1 MKILLPIE
9 QIADAINIAKRAIR
23 DQLQIS
29 ETVHKLGTEED
40 VRRYAGE
47 NGVQERRKE
56 LEAAEYNI
64 KAIASAAQKK
74 IENLRRNAIEAI
86 RQQTDPDGT
95 DTKDADF
102 GLFAANVIETPEKL
116 NRLLE
121 RHDTPAF
128 HIVAERYAAA
138 RGWEGFE
145 FFDRETACIAYT
157 EQVFDGLL
165 TAAARPTGAAAIQY
179 TLTENEFAR
188 IAEAYNLSEEFAAS
202 GGAKLDDILVR

>member
-9 QIADAINIAKRAIR
+9 QIGDAINVAKRAIR

-29 ETVHKLGTEED
+29 ETVHRLGTEEN

-47 NGVQERRKE
+47 NGVEERQKE
-56 LEAAEYNI
+56 LEKAEFNRR
-64 KAIASAAQKK
+64 AIVAAAQKR
-74 IENLRRNAIEAI
+74 IEDLKKNAVEAI

-102 GLFAANVIETPEKL
+102 GLFAANLIETPEKL

-165 TAAARPTGAAAIQY
+165 TAAARPTGASAIQY
-179 TLTENEFAR
+179 TRTENEFAR
-188 IAEAYNLSEEFAAS
+188 IAEAYNLGEEFAAS
-202 GGAKLDDILVR
+202 GGAKLDDLLVR